1 MVVVNYMRGVHLA
14 AAGLWLDPRDAR
26 RLAFVS
32 HAHSDH
38 IGFHERILCT
48 PATARL
54 IQVRLGQEFASFE
67 TLAFG
72 ETRQFDGWSARLLS
86 AGHVLGSAQL
96 FYEDAAGTLLYTGDF
111 KLRKGLSSE
120 AATTTHAETLV
131 METTYGL
138 PRYQFPPVPE
148 TLAAVVKFCVETLE
162 EGATPVL
169 LGYALGKA
177 QEILSALGMANL
189 PVMLHGAIARIAR
202 VYEELGVVFPPYV
215 PFHAASSSGCV
226 LICPPAVNG
235 SRTLQLVRRP
245 RTAALTGWAID
256 PGAVHRLQVDAAF
269 PLSDHA
275 DYNDLLRYVEA
286 VRPQRVLTL
295 HGFAQEFA
303 RDLRSRGIDAWALT
317 GANQLEFPIPISNPA
332 VTIPS
337 REQNP
342 PHEDGGFNRFC
353 LACEAVRAST
363 GKLEK
368 VRRLS
373 EYLRS
378 LDDSELPW
386 AATWLTG
393 RAFAQSDS
401 RPLNVGWAVTY
412 RALLT
417 ASGISESAL
426 RATSRRHND
435 AGLTA
440 AEVMRAR
447 PGTRAL
453 PLRELGEVL
462 ERLREARGPVLKTEI
477 LTEVFRQIPAEAAG
491 YLVRILTGD
500 LRIGLK
506 EGLLEEAIAGAFQR
520 EIGAVREAHMLL
532 GNIGRTAL
540 LARQNRL
547 EEAELTLFQP
557 VRCMLASP
565 EPDSAA
571 VWRRLGASGTIWLED
586 KLDGIRAQVHCA
598 PGRGEIFSRDLRR
611 VTDSFP
617 EIATAASA
625 LGRPAVFDGEIL
637 AWEAGKALPF
647 LELQK
652 RLGRREP
659 DLFLG
664 GQIPVAFVIFDLLLL
679 DGASLLRTPLAERR
693 RLLDSLTMK
702 APLLYAKLEPA
713 FNPDDIEQAF
723 LAARERGNEG
733 LMAKDPSS
741 LYTPGRRGLAWIKLK
756 KEFATLDVAVVA
768 VEYGH
773 GRRSKV
779 LSDYTFAVRDEAGDQ
794 LVTIGKAYSGLT
806 DVEIQ
811 ELTAKFLSMATS
823 RQGNRIEVEPSIII
837 EVAFDSIQESN
848 RHASGLALRF
858 PRIKRVRHD
867 KTAREIDTLSTA
879 RRLAGIPEAKS

>member
-1 MVVVNYMRGVHLA
+1 MVVANYMRGVHLA

-26 RLAFVS
+26 ELAFVS

-38 IGFHERILCT
+38 IGFHKRVLCT
-48 PATARL
+48 PATTRL
-54 IQVRLGQEFASFE
+54 MQMRLGEGLTLFE

-72 ETRQFDGWSARLLS
+72 ETRQFDGWSATLLT

-177 QEILSALGMANL
+177 QEILSALAMANL
-189 PVMLHGAIARIAR
+189 PLMLHGAIARIAK
-202 VYEELGVVFPPYV
+202 VYEEFGVVFPPYV
-215 PFHAASSSGCV
+215 PFDAASSSGYV
-226 LICPPAVNG
+226 LICPPTVNG

-295 HGFAQEFA
+295 HGFAQQFA

-317 GANQLEFPIPISNPA
+317 GPNQLEFPIPISNSS
-332 VTIPS
+332 VTSPPQ
-337 REQNP
+337 EQDS
-342 PHEDGGFNRFC
+342 PHEASGFNRFC

-401 RPLNVGWAVTY
+401 RPLNLGWAVIY
-412 RALLT
+412 RALFT
-417 ASGISESAL
+417 ASGVSEPAL
-426 RATSRRHND
+426 RAVSRRHND

-453 PLRELGEVL
+453 PLRELGEIL

-477 LTEVFRQIPAEAAG
+477 LTDVFQQIPAEAAG

-506 EGLLEEAIAGAFQR
+506 EGLLEEAIAVAFHR

-571 VWRRLGASGTIWLED
+571 IWRRLGAGGTVWLED
-586 KLDGIRAQVHCA
+586 KLDGIRAQVHCG
-598 PGRGEIFSRDLRR
+598 PGRGEIFSRDLRC

-617 EIATAASA
+617 EIAAAARS
-625 LGRPAVFDGEIL
+625 LGRSAVFDGEIL

-679 DGASLLRTPLAERR
+679 DGASLLKTPLAERR
-693 RLLDSLTMK
+693 RLLDNLTIK
-702 APLLYAKLEPA
+702 EPLLCAKLQPA
-713 FNPDDIEQAF
+713 LGPDDIEQAF
-723 LAARERGNEG
+723 LAARARGNEG

-756 KEFATLDVAVVA
+756 KELATLDVAVVA

-779 LSDYTFAVRDEAGDQ
+779 LSDYTFAVRDETADQ

-811 ELTAKFLSMATS
+811 ELTAKFLSTATS
-823 RQGNRIEVEPSIII
+823 RQGNRIEVEPTLVI

-867 KTAREIDTLSTA
+867 KTVREIDTLSTA
-879 RRLAGIPEAKS
+879 RRLAGIPDAKS